1 MTLKEQFVA
10 KVKSEWFLYTS
21 ELIDTLKDYKLDEYV
36 NAVQE
41 ANVNRWSAY
50 KILEL
55 IELEDTHKAHVEAG
69 LSVVDASAKQ
79 IPEFLLKV
87 PKC

>member
-10 KVKSEWFLYTS
+10 KVKSEWYLYAN
-21 ELIDTLKDYKLDEYV
+21 ELIDTLRDYKLDEYV
-36 NAVQE
+36 EAVRE
-41 ANVNRWSAY
+41 ANINRWTAS

-55 IELEDTHKAHVEAG
+55 ISLEDTHKAHVEAG
-69 LSVVDASAKQ
+69 LPVVDASAKQ